1 MGLLGSRP
9 HRDTGD
15 RTSSSPGK
23 SDRGS
28 VANLM
33 DGARERDV
41 KQDDDDG
48 HDGDVG
54 NDHEEMS
61 NHREVSR

>member
-1 MGLLGSRP
+1 
-9 HRDTGD
+9 
-15 RTSSSPGK
+15 
-23 SDRGS
+23 
-28 VANLM
+28 M

-54 NDHEEMS
+54 NAHEEMS